1 MDIQQE
7 VIGLIS
13 GILNKPVD
21 ATTEMGSIQEWDS
34 IRNVM
39 ILSALEEHFDIL
51 FPEDDIFDLTS
62 VKTITEEIA
71 KLKGA

>member
-1 MDIQQE
+1 MELQQE
-7 VIGLIS
+7 IIDLIS
-13 GILNKPVD
+13 GILKKPVD
-21 ATTEMGSIQEWDS
+21 EKTEMGTIQEWDS

-62 VKTITEEIA
+62 VKAITEEIA
-71 KLKGA
+71 KLKGV

>member
-1 MDIQQE
+1 MELQKEIID
-7 VIGLIS
+7 LIS

-21 ATTEMGSIQEWDS
+21 ATTEMGAIQEWDS

-62 VKTITEEIA
+62 VKAITEEIA
-71 KLKGA
+71 KLKGV

>member
-1 MDIQQE
+1 MSIEQE
-7 VIGLIS
+7 VINLIS

-21 ATTEMGSIQEWDS
+21 ATTEMGKIQEWDS

-62 VKTITEEIA
+62 VKAITEEIA

>member
-1 MDIQQE
+1 MDVQQE
-7 VIGLIS
+7 IIDLIS

-62 VKTITEEIA
+62 VKAITEEIA

>member
-1 MDIQQE
+1 MELQQE

-21 ATTEMGSIQEWDS
+21 ALTEMGKIQEWDS

-39 ILSALEEHFDIL
+39 ILSTLEEHFDVL

-62 VKTITEEIA
+62 VQAITDEIA
-71 KLKGA
+71 KLKKV

>member
-1 MDIQQE
+1 MELQQE
-7 VIGLIS
+7 IIDLIS
-13 GILNKPVD
+13 VILNKPVD
-21 ATTEMGSIQEWDS
+21 ALTEMGKVQEWDS

-62 VKTITEEIA
+62 VKAITEEIA
-71 KLKGA
+71 KLKEA

>member
-1 MDIQQE
+1 MELQQE
-7 VIGLIS
+7 IIDLIS

-21 ATTEMGSIQEWDS
+21 ASTEMGKIQEWDS

-62 VKTITEEIA
+62 VRAITEEIA
-71 KLKGA
+71 KLKKV

>member
-1 MDIQQE
+1 MELQQE
-7 VIGLIS
+7 IIDLIS
-13 GILNKPVD
+13 VILNKPVD
-21 ATTEMGSIQEWDS
+21 ASTEMGKIQEWDS

-62 VKTITEEIA
+62 VKAITEEIA
-71 KLKGA
+71 KLKEA

>member
-1 MDIQQE
+1 MELQQE
-7 VIGLIS
+7 IIDLIS

-21 ATTEMGSIQEWDS
+21 ASTEMGKIQEWDS

-62 VKTITEEIA
+62 VQAITEEIA
-71 KLKGA
+71 KLKKA

>member
-1 MDIQQE
+1 MELQQE
-7 VIGLIS
+7 IIDLIS
-13 GILNKPVD
+13 GILKKPVD
-21 ATTEMGSIQEWDS
+21 AMTEMGTIQEWDS

-62 VKTITEEIA
+62 VKAITEEIA

>member
-62 VKTITEEIA
+62 VKAITEEIA

>member
-1 MDIQQE
+1 MELQQE
-7 VIGLIS
+7 IIDLIS
-13 GILNKPVD
+13 GILNKTVD
-21 ATTEMGSIQEWDS
+21 ASTEMGKIQEWDS

-62 VKTITEEIA
+62 VKAITEEIA

>member
-1 MDIQQE
+1 MELQKEIID
-7 VIGLIS
+7 LIS

-21 ATTEMGSIQEWDS
+21 AMTEMGAIQEWDS

-62 VKTITEEIA
+62 VKAITEEIV

>member
-1 MDIQQE
+1 MELQQE
-7 VIGLIS
+7 VIELIA
-13 GILNKPVD
+13 GVLNKPVD
-21 ATTEMGSIQEWDS
+21 ASTEMGTIQEWDS

-39 ILSALEEHFDIL
+39 ILSALEEHFSIL

-62 VKTITEEIA
+62 VKAITEEIA

>member
-7 VIGLIS
+7 VIDLIS
-13 GILNKPVD
+13 GILNKSVD
-21 ATTEMGSIQEWDS
+21 ALAEMGTIQEWDS

-62 VKTITEEIA
+62 VQAITEEIA
-71 KLKGA
+71 KLKKA